1 MWKALVLAAALPKMM
16 HAEPV
21 RDLSVPLVAVA
32 AYDQAR
38 LVGAWYEVAQTPT
51 FRKQDCH
58 GTTVVVAARHDSRLT
73 VKIACHKGTL
83 SGPVLP
89 LEGVL
94 VQTDSG
100 LFRLRLFRLAAL
112 ARSMAPLPISSR
124 ARTSPGRPPR
134 RMRTPPAIRPSASP
148 RRPSS
153 SSWAVAAMPARSATR
168 CCGWISAGSN
178 SRRCRPRSRLPSRC
192 RA

>member
-1 MWKALVLAAALPKMM
+1 MWKLLVLLSVLPQMVQAA
-16 HAEPV
+16 PV

-51 FRKQDCH
+51 FLEQDCH
-58 GTTVVVAARHDSRLT
+58 GTTVDVAARDDSRLT
-73 VKIACHKGTL
+73 VKIACRKGAL

-100 LFRLRLFRLAAL
+100 LFHLRLFKLAQLGDVQLFLLWQAPDDSIAVLGAPLGQVGWIWSKSPHPDPAAL
-112 ARSMAPLPISSR
+112 ER
-124 ARTSPGRPPR
+124 AK
-134 RMRTPPAIRPSASP
+134 AVL
-148 RRPSS
+148 
-153 SSWAVAAMPARSATR
+153 VAA
-168 CCGWISAGSN
+168 GY
-178 SRRCRPRSRLPSRC
+178 
-192 RA
+192 RAKAIKDVEQAP